1 MVNYVVSWFDR
12 VSGRPLGVQYYEYKK
27 DALAAVAHFVG
38 RGYLVEITKP
48 TF

>member
-1 MVNYVVSWFDR
+1 MIKYVVMWY
-12 VSGRPLGVQYYEYKK
+12 GHLGEPLGVQYYEHKR

-38 RGYLVEITKP
+38 LGYCVEIQKP